1 VKDISKIRNIA
12 IIAHVDHGKT
22 TLVDELLK
30 QSGTFSDRDK
40 PDERIMDSNELEK
53 ERGITILSKNT
64 AIEWND
70 YHINIVDTPGHAD
83 FAKMLNLKSAT
94 QIGSSLIQLF
104 NEREQDHHEWLNA
117 LENSIVNGDPF
128 LKAKDPRKCA
138 FGMWRNNFT
147 SRDDTLMD
155 IISDFDTPHNRIH
168 KLADQL
174 LDMRIS
180 GETEKALKIL
190 NIERDITMKRLSK
203 HFNHAREHIHDSSR
217 AVLLYIT
224 EDGISPTIALQIDD
238 IYDVIDFK
246 AEQFKPMSSIKS
258 ILDTDQSKIIK
269 AYIKLQ
275 DTADCLLIETSS
287 ITEIIKKEV

>member
-1 VKDISKIRNIA
+1 MTAQSQNEATLEKNYPNGLRCFTFWIFETLYAVDISSVLTISQNINNIQNMPA
-12 IIAHVDHGKT
+12 TGKG
-22 TLVDELLK
+22 LL
-30 QSGTFSDRDK
+30 GMTEF
-40 PDERIMDSNELEK
+40 L
-53 ERGITILSKNT
+53 
-64 AIEWND
+64 
-70 YHINIVDTPGHAD
+70 GHAIPVVD